1 MLFQDHI
8 DFIATQPSKEPYTGY
23 LKNIAT
29 LQQIFHVQ
37 QKAQPRTRKPFAHG
51 ARNMPECFTDGQ
63 RIRHKKSSLATE
75 WVGTYNKAS
84 NTISCKGKSYRSMGH
99 FTLAHYKEEN
109 STRTTVDGWQ
119 ECECELEPD
128 KWVSTYKLKAL

>member
-8 DFIATQPSKEPYTGY
+8 DFIAAQPSKEPYTGY

-29 LQQIFHVQ
+29 LQQIFDVQ
-37 QKAQPRTRKPFAHG
+37 AQAQPRTRKPFAHG

-128 KWVSTYKLKAL
+128 KWVSTYKLKVI